1 MITDS
6 VSPIWGEVLGQLV
19 SNRGLVDGLVGA
31 IAAARSKGQFSF
43 AARGELITQVEKMGY
58 SRAAAADLVNQS
70 VSTLYYQLSLQAN
83 NGEIAS

>member
-19 SNRGLVDGLVGA
+19 SNQGLVDGLVGA
-31 IAAARSKGQFSF
+31 IAAVRSRGQFSF
-43 AARGELITQVEKMGY
+43 AARSELITQVEKMGY
-58 SRAAAADLVNQS
+58 SRATAADLVNQS

-83 NGEIAS
+83 DGSIAS